1 MLILLNNVFPV
12 ITYFKIKGLLV
23 FCQLN
28 AFNVKRVVSNVPFAK
43 FYIICVFNVE
53 STVRVHIFSSI
64 KLYFDL
70 VGQVK
75 SLTEC

>member
-28 AFNVKRVVSNVPFAK
+28 AFNVKLQR
-43 FYIICVFNVE
+43 
-53 STVRVHIFSSI
+53 
-64 KLYFDL
+64 
-70 VGQVK
+70 
-75 SLTEC
+75 